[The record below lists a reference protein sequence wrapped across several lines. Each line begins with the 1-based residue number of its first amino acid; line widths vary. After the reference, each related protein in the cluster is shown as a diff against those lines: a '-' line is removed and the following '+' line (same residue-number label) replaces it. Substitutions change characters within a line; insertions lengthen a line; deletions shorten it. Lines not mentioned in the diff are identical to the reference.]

1 MSQLPEPFQEPHCG
15 ICGTPRS
22 DDGDGCDC
30 PLDDTLVYDAAT
42 LRMERVEVYN
52 ARRREWDKSGDP
64 GARES
69 WSRFTKEICARLES
83 GEMRDSEEPK

>member
-52 ARRREWDKSGDP
+52 ARRRE
-64 GARES
+64 S